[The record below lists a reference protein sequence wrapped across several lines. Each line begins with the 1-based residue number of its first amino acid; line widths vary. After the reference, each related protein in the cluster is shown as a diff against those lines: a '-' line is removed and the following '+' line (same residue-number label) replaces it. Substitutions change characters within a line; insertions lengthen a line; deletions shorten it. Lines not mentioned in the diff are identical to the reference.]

1 MEFSVGTGNM
11 PNRERV
17 IMLVNLALLALGLSL
32 VLRLPPVVLRLPGL
46 NLSLVVT
53 EDWFFAAVAVTLAC
67 GGVDALVRSH
77 PHLGRGE
84 VPYTVT
90 FWILPGFLL
99 VGAAFFLNQM
109 PDIVSSLVGLAVTG
123 VLLAAVVIA
132 EYYTIDPDDRI
143 SGPARLA
150 LNLAVYLVAFLVF
163 TTIYSAKARSLLSAS
178 TILVVSTLLALELLR
193 GTERGALRTWF
204 FALIS
209 GLIMGEVTWALNY
222 WAVGQLVGGLL
233 LLLTFYVLTG
243 VGQQYLARRLSR
255 RVLLEFAAIST
266 IGLLLVGSMLRLG
279 L

>member
-1 MEFSVGTGNM
+1 M

-17 IMLVNLALLALGLSL
+17 IMLVNLALLSLGLSL
-32 VLRLPPVVLRLPGL
+32 LLRLPPVVLRFPGL
-46 NLSLVVT
+46 RLSLVVT
-53 EDWFFAAVAVTLAC
+53 EDWFFAAVAVTLVC

-77 PHLGRGE
+77 PLLDRGE

-109 PDIVSSLVGLAVTG
+109 PDIVSGLVGLAVTG
-123 VLLAAVVIA
+123 VLLAAVIVA
-132 EYYTIDPDDRI
+132 EYYTIDPDDRV
-143 SGPARLA
+143 SGLARLA

-163 TTIYSAKARSLLSAS
+163 TTVYSAKARSILSAS
-178 TILVVSTLLALELLR
+178 AILGVSTLLAVELLR

-204 FALIS
+204 FALLI

-233 LLLTFYVLTG
+233 LLLMFYVLTG
-243 VGQQYLARRLSR
+243 VCQQHLARRLSR
-255 RVLLEFAAIST
+255 RVLLEFAVTSA
-266 IGLLLVGSMLRLG
+266 IGLLLVGSALRLG
-279 L
+279 F

>member
-1 MEFSVGTGNM
+1 M

-32 VLRLPPVVLRLPGL
+32 VLRLPSVVLRLPML

-77 PHLGRGE
+77 PRLDRGE

-109 PDIVSSLVGLAVTG
+109 PDIVSSLAGLAVTG

-132 EYYTIDPDDRI
+132 EYYTIDPDDRV
-143 SGPARLA
+143 SGPARLV

-178 TILVVSTLLALELLR
+178 TILAVSTLLALELLR

-255 RVLLEFAAIST
+255 RVLLEFVIIST
-266 IGLLLVGSMLRLG
+266 IGLLLVGSMLHLG